1 MSSIY
6 DKKNEDENL
15 GNRFLTE
22 HARRH
27 AQNFKSSNL
36 QCLCEKNKGSN

>member
-6 DKKNEDENL
+6 DKKDENEIL
-15 GNRFLTE
+15 KNSSRTE

-36 QCLCEKNKGSN
+36 QRLCEKNKGSN